1 MEKFRFIKI
10 NSMAIPFFRW
20 FPNARRT
27 TNRANLTWRLLYKK
41 NITQFMDINLNYQG
55 RKVNFQNYSYWKHP
69 TKSLF
74 LNIINS
80 LIISFKL
87 RQCSLCILLVKRY
100 PKQWIQTVAQN
111 ILIAPWIGDCH
122 ATRCIPI
129 IRALQENNYIPI
141 IASDG
146 IALDLLRKEFRI

>member
-1 MEKFRFIKI
+1 MQERKITVNGEVSFYQNKF
-10 NSMAIPFFRW
+10 NGDPFFRW

-27 TNRANLTWRLLYKK
+27 TNRAKPYVEITLQ

-87 RQCSLCILLVKRY
+87 RHNAVYVSCCLKGIQNNEY
-100 PKQWIQTVAQN
+100 KQ
-111 ILIAPWIGDCH
+111 
-122 ATRCIPI
+122 
-129 IRALQENNYIPI
+129 
-141 IASDG
+141 
-146 IALDLLRKEFRI
+146 

>member
-1 MEKFRFIKI
+1 MLEGLQTGQTLRGDYF
-10 NSMAIPFFRW
+10 
-20 FPNARRT
+20 T
-27 TNRANLTWRLLYKK
+27 KK

-87 RQCSLCILLVKRY
+87 RHNMYLAR
-100 PKQWIQTVAQN
+100 
-111 ILIAPWIGDCH
+111 
-122 ATRCIPI
+122 
-129 IRALQENNYIPI
+129 
-141 IASDG
+141 
-146 IALDLLRKEFRI
+146 